1 MNKVI
6 NFHLVNNLAWFD
18 HMICYLKS
26 KYQLVSAD
34 TLLSLYNGECE
45 LENSCHITVDDGDN
59 SFYEIIF
66 PVLKK
71 YNVPASLFVSPKIC
85 EENLNFWFQ
94 EIEGYDTGK
103 LKLIITQ
110 RLGTPPTS
118 LEKFSVASILKTLL
132 ISQIHEVISE
142 YQQVTATTPKPF
154 QNMTVENL
162 VEVDGS
168 GLVSIGAHTLNH
180 PILKNED
187 DAHSLLETVT
197 SVERLARILKHD
209 INYFAYPNGIPGVD
223 FTDREQNYLAK
234 AGIKLAF
241 STEAKNLS
249 VTNNKMSIPRVG
261 VSNAENMLFLKSKL
275 SFGSPWDTLKKLK
288 PGGEFK
294 ERMLL
299 DTLLRDKQ
307 FN

>member
-18 HMICYLKS
+18 NMICYLKS
-26 KYQLVSAD
+26 KYKLVSAD
-34 TLLSLYNGECE
+34 TLYSFYSGEYE
-45 LENSCHITVDDGDN
+45 LKNSCHITVDDGDN

-85 EENLNFWFQ
+85 GEKLNFWFQ
-94 EIEGYDTGK
+94 EIEGYDAHK
-103 LKLIITQ
+103 LKLITAE
-110 RLGTPPTS
+110 RLGTPLIS
-118 LEKFSVASILKTLL
+118 LEKFSVTSILKTLR
-132 ISQIHEVISE
+132 ISQIQEVIFE
-142 YQQVTATTPKPF
+142 YQRVTGTPPKPF
-154 QNMTVENL
+154 QNMTIENL
-162 VEVDGS
+162 VEVDRS
-168 GLVSIGAHTLNH
+168 GLVSVGAHTLNH

-187 DAHSLLETVT
+187 DVQSRLETVT
-197 SVERLARILKHD
+197 SVERLARLLEHE

-223 FTDREQNYLAK
+223 FTKREQNYLTG
-234 AGIKLAF
+234 AGIKLTF

-249 VTNNKMSIPRVG
+249 LTNSRMSIPRVG

-288 PGGEFK
+288 PGGEFR
-294 ERMLL
+294 ERKLL
-299 DTLLRDKQ
+299 DALLRDKH

>member
-18 HMICYLKS
+18 NMICYLKS
-26 KYQLVSAD
+26 KYKLISAD
-34 TLLSLYNGECE
+34 TLYSFYNGECE
-45 LENSCHITVDDGDN
+45 LKNSCHITVDDGDN

-71 YNVPASLFVSPKIC
+71 HNVPASLFVSPKIC
-85 EENLNFWFQ
+85 EEKLNFWFQ
-94 EIEGYDTGK
+94 EIEGYDPHK
-103 LKLIITQ
+103 LKLIIAE
-110 RLGTPPTS
+110 RLGTPLVS

-132 ISQIHEVISE
+132 ISQIHEVILE
-142 YQQVTATTPKPF
+142 YQNAIGTSPKPF
-154 QNMTVENL
+154 QNMSVENL
-162 VEVDGS
+162 LEVDGS

-187 DAHSLLETVT
+187 DVQSRLETAI
-197 SVERLARILKHD
+197 SVERLAKLLKHD

-223 FTDREQNYLAK
+223 FTEREQNYLTG
-234 AGIKLAF
+234 AGIKLTF

-249 VTNNKMSIPRVG
+249 ITNNRMSIPRVG

-288 PGGEFK
+288 PNGEFR
-294 ERMLL
+294 ERKLL
-299 DTLLRDKQ
+299 DALLRDRH